1 MKQILHIFLK
11 DVLQYWREGAAAI
24 ALLAAFV
31 RDEVYG
37 WSQPGGFT
45 SGVGAMFGL
54 RFLAGS
60 VTVLLPMVWAFVIVR
75 VIQGES
81 LVGDRQFWITRP
93 YEWKKLLVAKILFVF
108 AFVNLPL
115 FIADVFLL
123 AKAGFPIVAYATGL
137 LTMQVLI
144 TVFFFL
150 PVAGLAVVTR
160 TVTQALLAFL
170 MIALYMIG
178 MAWLSSQIPSSSF
191 SGPADSILGALFIAT
206 CIVVIV
212 LQYARRQT
220 AASRLVIAS
229 LAIAFLVILIATPYQ
244 AIVAHEFP
252 QLSQGQQLP
261 FQISLLPPP
270 TDSQFNPVLARDRV
284 ELQLPM
290 SVAGIEPGS
299 ILVIDGFMIE
309 IRTPSGSHWNSGWIS
324 PGIHLF
330 PDTKQ
335 MAVSF
340 EITKK
345 RFEQMKAS
353 PVNARVSLAF
363 TSFRDADQKNFVVPH
378 GEFEI
383 PGVGHCFANFAPD
396 KSIHCLAPLRR
407 PASLLISINTSDS
420 TCPKSERESPS
431 DEGKTAR
438 SWTQTDESG
447 AAELG
452 ISPIKKVDLF
462 LWLWPDSGVRSGAG
476 LCPGT
481 PAILSTPHAVRRNQ
495 GAIELNLQL
504 ADYKLAENRFSVLQ
518 R

>member
-170 MIALYMIG
+170 MIAL
-178 MAWLSSQIPSSSF
+178 
-191 SGPADSILGALFIAT
+191 
-206 CIVVIV
+206 
-212 LQYARRQT
+212 
-220 AASRLVIAS
+220 
-229 LAIAFLVILIATPYQ
+229 
-244 AIVAHEFP
+244 
-252 QLSQGQQLP
+252 
-261 FQISLLPPP
+261 
-270 TDSQFNPVLARDRV
+270 
-284 ELQLPM
+284 
-290 SVAGIEPGS
+290 
-299 ILVIDGFMIE
+299 
-309 IRTPSGSHWNSGWIS
+309 
-324 PGIHLF
+324 
-330 PDTKQ
+330 
-335 MAVSF
+335 
-340 EITKK
+340 
-345 RFEQMKAS
+345 
-353 PVNARVSLAF
+353 
-363 TSFRDADQKNFVVPH
+363 
-378 GEFEI
+378 
-383 PGVGHCFANFAPD
+383 
-396 KSIHCLAPLRR
+396 
-407 PASLLISINTSDS
+407 
-420 TCPKSERESPS
+420 
-431 DEGKTAR
+431 
-438 SWTQTDESG
+438 
-447 AAELG
+447 
-452 ISPIKKVDLF
+452 
-462 LWLWPDSGVRSGAG
+462 
-476 LCPGT
+476 
-481 PAILSTPHAVRRNQ
+481 
-495 GAIELNLQL
+495 
-504 ADYKLAENRFSVLQ
+504 
-518 R
+518 